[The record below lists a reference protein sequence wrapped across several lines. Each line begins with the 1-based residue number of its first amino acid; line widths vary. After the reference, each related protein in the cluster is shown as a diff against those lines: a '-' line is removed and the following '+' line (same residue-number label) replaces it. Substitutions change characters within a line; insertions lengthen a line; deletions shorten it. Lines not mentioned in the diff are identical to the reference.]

1 MALRKTN
8 VGQTPTMEEMFSAF
22 SKADNEHKNRA
33 FDILT
38 GVNENYN
45 KSKDELLTKKEAY
58 KILNCSPAK
67 IDRLVKAGKL
77 NKIQTF
83 GKHSKNYFKLSE
95 IQALIESSS
104 RIPNSATQEAI
115 V

>member
-1 MALRKTN
+1 MKYCQIS
-8 VGQTPTMEEMFSAF
+8 VGQIPTMEEMVSALF
-22 SKADNEHKNRA
+22 EADNEHRIQA
-33 FDILT
+33 FNILT

-45 KSKDELLTKKEAY
+45 KSKDELLTKKEAC

-95 IQALIESSS
+95 IQALIESS
-104 RIPNSATQEAI
+104 RIPNPATREAI